1 MYGLKN
7 YTLPVVS
14 VTLAHRREKM
24 KVKIEFTVE
33 IDPDAWILN
42 YGCEPHQ
49 VRDDVKS
56 YCRYGV
62 FGQLENVGVLKESG
76 E

>member
-1 MYGLKN
+1 
-7 YTLPVVS
+7 
-14 VTLAHRREKM
+14 M

-56 YCRYGV
+56 YCQYGV
-62 FGQLENVGVLKESG
+62 FGQLENVGVLKETG
-76 E
+76 ENK

>member
-1 MYGLKN
+1 
-7 YTLPVVS
+7 
-14 VTLAHRREKM
+14 M

-42 YGCEPHQ
+42 YGCKPHQ

-62 FGQLENVGVLKESG
+62 FGQLENVGVLKEETG

>member
-1 MYGLKN
+1 
-7 YTLPVVS
+7 
-14 VTLAHRREKM
+14 M
-24 KVKIEFTVE
+24 KVKIEFTVD
-33 IDPDAWILN
+33 IDQENWVLN

-56 YCRYGV
+56 YCQYGV
-62 FGQLENVGVLKESG
+62 VGQLENVGVLKEEKQG